1 MPQNYTG
8 QTTCSVC
15 NERFNSDRERE
26 EHEQTAHPRQDQNDS
41 TPNSRQNHPPDQ
53 IDPNTQEEEKIA

>member
-26 EHEQTAHPRQDQNDS
+26 EHEQTAHPRQDHNS

>member
-1 MPQNYTG
+1 MPQNYND

-15 NERFNSDRERE
+15 NERFNSDRERQ
-26 EHEQTAHPRQDQNDS
+26 EHEQTAHTRQDQ
-41 TPNSRQNHPPDQ
+41 NSRQNHPPDQ